1 MRRMIRMAA
10 VASALLVAAV
20 SLHAQA
26 NVAGEWSISFATVSG
41 PMEMTMVLA
50 QDGTKLTG
58 HLTSEI
64 GEFPVKGTID
74 GDQVRIVWTL
84 NEGGKEIEVTFA
96 ARVQGNSMNGTARLS
111 GIGEGAFSADRT
123 DGGD

>member
-1 MRRMIRMAA
+1 MIRTAA
-10 VASALLVAAV
+10 FALLVLGAAV
-20 SLHAQA
+20 TARAQT

-41 PMEMTMVLA
+41 PMEMTMVLG
-50 QDGTKLTG
+50 QDGAKLTG

-111 GIGEGAFSADRT
+111 GVGEGAFSADRV